1 MLLLQQMIVLLIYM
15 LLGLFGAK
23 KGVLTNQ
30 SAKTFSWL
38 VVNAANPALII
49 LPTINKQTQ
58 LSGKQVAEA
67 LALAAAI
74 YVVLIVLAQIVIK
87 LMRIPQEERG
97 LYQLMLIFNNIAF
110 MGFPIVEAAY
120 GPDALLYAA
129 LFTLPFSLLIY
140 TYGIALITQ
149 RKEKVQY
156 KNILN
161 IGVAAVL
168 IAIVM
173 LVIRPNVPK
182 VIVTAMTGISN
193 LTGPLSM
200 IVIGISLSQM
210 RLREL
215 FCDVRLLIFSA
226 IKLLIIPIIGTLAV
240 VQVLDNELLCRVCM
254 VMLGTPAASM
264 VVMLAQTYDGDFEL
278 ASRGIALTTLLSVA
292 TIPLVSAIVF

>member
-15 LLGLFGAK
+15 MLGLFGAK

-30 SAKTFSWL
+30 SAKTFSWI

-58 LSGKQVAEA
+58 ISGKQVIEA
-67 LALAAAI
+67 LILATVI
-74 YVVLIVLAQIVIK
+74 YVALIILSYVVTK
-87 LMRIPQEERG
+87 VMRIPKNEKS

-120 GPDALLYAA
+120 GSEALLYAA

-140 TYGIALITQ
+140 TYGIALIAQ
-149 RKEKVQY
+149 NKEKFQL
-156 KNILN
+156 KNVMN
-161 IGVAAVL
+161 IGVTAVL
-168 IAIVM
+168 VAIVM
-173 LVIRPNVPK
+173 LIIQPNVPK
-182 VIVTAMTGISN
+182 VIITAMTGISN

-210 RLREL
+210 QLKEL
-215 FCDVRLLIFSA
+215 FCDVRLLMFSA
-226 IKLLIIPIIGTLAV
+226 IKLLVIPIIGTMAV
-240 VQVLDNELLCRVCM
+240 VHALDNELLCQVCM
-254 VMLGTPAASM
+254 IMLGTPAASM